1 MDSLDA
7 LFALERFGIR
17 PGLDTIR
24 LLVRA
29 MGDPQS
35 SYRTVIVAGT
45 NGKGSV
51 VAMADA
57 ALRAAGHRV
66 GRYTSPHL
74 QVLAERFVVDGT
86 AIPEQEL
93 RREAAGLH
101 EQVDRL
107 RADGRLQRPPT
118 FFEATT
124 AIAMSWFRRAGV
136 NLALLEV
143 GLGGRLDA
151 TNIVTPIAGVITP
164 IGLEHRQYL
173 GDTLEAIAAEKAG
186 VIKAGM
192 VVVTTETTPTVVAL
206 FEETCRQ
213 RGARLVRADAGT
225 TVRVALVGDRPEIQV
240 TTPQRAYPA
249 FRLGLVGAHQVSNA
263 TGAIRLLEAL
273 SDMGVPVGADAI
285 VTGLSTVVWP
295 GRLELVRVDDC
306 GAILLDAAHN
316 PAAAAALSTYLR
328 ATFPAGLPIVLGA
341 MRDKDVDGIVGV
353 LTPCATRFVC
363 TAPDT
368 PRAIP
373 AIELA
378 ERVRRRAGSTPVTA
392 DSTPWHAIEAAWRGS
407 RTVCVTGSIF
417 LVGQVLS
424 TIDAKTSSKADTVR
438 IETRPRSRRED
449 V

>member
-51 VAMADA
+51 VAMADS

-74 QVLAERFVVDGT
+74 NVLAERFVVDG
-86 AIPEQEL
+86 AVIPERDL
-93 RREAAGLH
+93 RREAAQVH

-107 RADGRLQRPPT
+107 LADGRLQHPPT

-124 AIAMSWFRRAGV
+124 AIALSWFRRAGV
-136 NLALLEV
+136 DLALLEV
-143 GLGGRLDA
+143 GLGGRFDA
-151 TNIVTPIAGVITP
+151 TNIVTPVAGVITP

-186 VIKAGM
+186 VIKTGM
-192 VVVTTETTPTVVAL
+192 VVVTTETAPAVVAL
-206 FEETCRQ
+206 FEETCR
-213 RGARLVRADAGT
+213 RRDARLVRADVGT
-225 TVRVALVGDRPEIQV
+225 EVRVALLGGRPEIRV
-240 TTPQRAYPA
+240 TTPRCAYPS

-273 SDMGVPVGADAI
+273 SDMGVPVSADAI

-295 GRLELVRVDDC
+295 GRLELVRVGDR

-316 PAAAAALSTYLR
+316 PAAAAALSTYVR
-328 ATFPAGLPIVLGA
+328 ATFPAGLPVVFGV
-341 MRDKDVDGIVGV
+341 MSDKDVDGIVAA

-368 PRAIP
+368 PRAV
-373 AIELA
+373 AASDLA
-378 ERVRRRAGSTPVTA
+378 ERVRRLAGATPVTT
-392 DSTPWHAIEAAWRGS
+392 DRTPWHAVEAAWRGS

-417 LVGQVLS
+417 LVGEVLS
-424 TIDAKTSSKADTVR
+424 A
-438 IETRPRSRRED
+438 IERSGKESPAAHRD
-449 V
+449 PS

>member
-7 LFALERFGIR
+7 LLALERFGIR

-51 VAMADA
+51 VAMADT

-86 AIPEQEL
+86 AISEQEL
-93 RREAAGLH
+93 RREAARLH

-107 RADGRLQRPPT
+107 RADGRLQHPPT

-124 AIAMSWFRRAGV
+124 AIALSWFRRARV
-136 NLALLEV
+136 DLALIEV
-143 GLGGRLDA
+143 GLGGRCDA
-151 TNIVTPIAGVITP
+151 TNIVTPIAGVITA

-173 GDTLEAIAAEKAG
+173 GDTIEAIAVEKAG

-192 VVVTTETTPTVVAL
+192 VVVTTETTPAVVAL
-206 FEETCRQ
+206 FEDTCRQ
-213 RGARLVRADAGT
+213 RGARLVRADVGT
-225 TVRVALVGDRPEIQV
+225 TVRVDLGGNRPTIQV
-240 TTPQRAYPA
+240 TTPHCAYPP
-249 FRLGLVGAHQVSNA
+249 FTLGLVGAHQVSNA

-273 SDMGVPVGADAI
+273 SDMGVTVGVDAI

-295 GRLELVRVDDC
+295 GRLDLVTVGDRS
-306 GAILLDAAHN
+306 AILLDAAHN
-316 PAAAAALSTYLR
+316 PAAATALSTYLR
-328 ATFPAGLPIVLGA
+328 VTFPTGLPIVLGA
-341 MRDKDVDGIVGV
+341 MRDKDVDGIVDA

-368 PRAIP
+368 LRAVP

-378 ERVRRRAGSTPVTA
+378 ERVRRRAGSTRVTVH
-392 DSTPWHAIEAAWRGS
+392 STPWDAVEAAWRGA
-407 RTVCVTGSIF
+407 RTVCVTGSVA
-417 LVGQVLS
+417 LVGEVLS
-424 TIDAKTSSKADTVR
+424 AL
-438 IETRPRSRRED
+438 ERSR
-449 V
+449 

>member
-51 VAMADA
+51 VAMADT

-86 AIPEQEL
+86 AIPEREL
-93 RREAAGLH
+93 RREAARLH
-101 EQVDRL
+101 EQVEGLRATGRL
-107 RADGRLQRPPT
+107 RHLPT

-124 AIAMSWFRRAGV
+124 AIALSWFRRTGV

-143 GLGGRLDA
+143 GLGGRFDA
-151 TNIVTPIAGVITP
+151 TNIVTPIAGVITA

-192 VVVTTETTPTVVAL
+192 VVVTTETTPAIVAL

-213 RGARLVRADAGT
+213 RGARLVRADDGT
-225 TVRVALVGDRPEIQV
+225 TVRVARVGDRTEIQV
-240 TTPQRAYPA
+240 TTPRRRYPS
-249 FRLGLVGAHQVSNA
+249 FRLGLAGVHQVSNA

-273 SDMGVPVGADAI
+273 SDMGIPVGADAI

-295 GRLELVRVDDC
+295 GRLELVTVGDR

-316 PAAAAALSTYLR
+316 PAAAAALATYLR
-328 ATFPAGLPIVLGA
+328 ATFPTGLPIVLGA
-341 MRDKDVDGIVGV
+341 MRDKDLNGIVGA
-353 LTPCATRFVC
+353 LAPCATRFVC

-368 PRAIP
+368 PRAVP
-373 AIELA
+373 AIELT
-378 ERVRRRAGSTPVTA
+378 ERVRRRAASTPVTA
-392 DSTPWHAIEAAWRGS
+392 DPTPWHAVETAWRGS
-407 RTVCVTGSIF
+407 RTVCVTGSIV
-417 LVGQVLS
+417 LVGE
-424 TIDAKTSSKADTVR
+424 VR
-438 IETRPRSRRED
+438 SALERSR
-449 V
+449 

>member
-24 LLVRA
+24 LLTRA

-35 SYRTVIVAGT
+35 SYRIVIVAGT

-51 VAMADA
+51 VAMADT

-74 QVLAERFVVDGT
+74 QVLAERFVVDGE
-86 AIPEQEL
+86 AIPEREL
-93 RREAAGLH
+93 CREAAQLH
-101 EQVDRL
+101 ERVDRL
-107 RADGRLQRPPT
+107 RAEGQLQHPPT

-124 AIAMSWFRRAGV
+124 AIALSWFRRAGV
-136 NLALLEV
+136 DLALLEV

-151 TNIVTPIAGVITP
+151 TNVVTPIAGVITP
-164 IGLEHRQYL
+164 IGLEHQQHL
-173 GDTLEAIAAEKAG
+173 GDTLEAIAIEKAG

-192 VVVTTETTPTVVAL
+192 VVVTTETTPAVVAL

-213 RGARLVRADAGT
+213 RGARLVRADVGT

-240 TTPQRAYPA
+240 TTPQCAYPS

-273 SDMGVPVGADAI
+273 SDAGIPVGADAI
-285 VTGLSTVVWP
+285 ATGLSTVVWP
-295 GRLELVRVDDC
+295 GRLELVQVGER

-328 ATFPAGLPIVLGA
+328 ATYPTGLPIVLGT
-341 MRDKDVDGIVGV
+341 MHDKDVDGIVDA
-353 LTPCATRFVC
+353 LSPCATRFVC

-368 PRAIP
+368 PRAVP
-373 AIELA
+373 TIELA

-392 DSTPWHAIEAAWRGS
+392 DSIPWHAVEVAWRGA
-407 RTVCVTGSIF
+407 RTVCVTGSIV
-417 LVGQVLS
+417 LVGE
-424 TIDAKTSSKADTVR
+424 VR
-438 IETRPRSRRED
+438 SALERSR
-449 V
+449 

>member
-24 LLVRA
+24 LLVQA
-29 MGDPQS
+29 MGNPQS

-51 VAMADA
+51 VAMVDS

-74 QVLAERFVVDGT
+74 NVLAERFVVDGV
-86 AIPEQEL
+86 AIPEPEL
-93 RREAAGLH
+93 SREAARLH
-101 EQVDRL
+101 RQVDRL
-107 RADGRLQRPPT
+107 LADGRLPHPPT

-124 AIAMSWFRRAGV
+124 AIALSWFRRAGV
-136 NLALLEV
+136 KLALLEV
-143 GLGGRLDA
+143 GLGGRFDA

-173 GDTLEAIAAEKAG
+173 GDTLGAIAAEKAG

-192 VVVTTETTPTVVAL
+192 VVVTTETTPRVVAL

-213 RGARLVRADAGT
+213 HGARLVRADVGT
-225 TVRVALVGDRPEIQV
+225 AVTVALVGNRPEIQV
-240 TTPQRAYPA
+240 TTPRRAYPP
-249 FRLGLVGAHQVSNA
+249 FSLGLVGDHQVSNA

-295 GRLELVRVDDC
+295 GRLELMRVDDR

-316 PAAAAALSTYLR
+316 PPAAAALSTYLR
-328 ATFPAGLPIVLGA
+328 ATFPTGLPIVLGA
-341 MRDKDVDGIVGV
+341 MSDKDIDGIVGA

-368 PRAIP
+368 PRAVP
-373 AIELA
+373 ASELA
-378 ERVRRRAGSTPVTA
+378 ERVRRLTGSTPVTA
-392 DSTPWHAIEAAWRGS
+392 VRVPWHAVEAAWRES
-407 RTVCVTGSIF
+407 PTVCVSGSIF
-417 LVGQVLS
+417 LVS
-424 TIDAKTSSKADTVR
+424 EVR
-438 IETRPRSRRED
+438 SALERSR
-449 V
+449 

>member
-7 LFALERFGIR
+7 LFSLERFGIR

-51 VAMADA
+51 VAMADT

-74 QVLAERFVVDGT
+74 QVLAERFVVDGA
-86 AIPEQEL
+86 AIPEREL
-93 RREAAGLH
+93 RREAAELH

-107 RADGRLQRPPT
+107 RADGRLQHPPT

-124 AIAMSWFRRAGV
+124 AIALSWFRRAGV
-136 NLALLEV
+136 DLALLEV
-143 GLGGRLDA
+143 GLGGRFDA
-151 TNIVTPIAGVITP
+151 TNIVTPIAALITP

-213 RGARLVRADAGT
+213 RGARLVRADVGT
-225 TVRVALVGDRPEIQV
+225 TVRIAGVGDRPEIQV
-240 TTPQRAYPA
+240 TTPQCAYPS

-295 GRLELVRVDDC
+295 GRLELVRVDDR

-328 ATFPAGLPIVLGA
+328 ATFPTGLPIVLGA
-341 MRDKDVDGIVGV
+341 MRDKDVDGIVGA

-368 PRAIP
+368 PRAVP

-378 ERVRRRAGSTPVTA
+378 EGVRRRAGSTPVTA
-392 DSTPWHAIEAAWRGS
+392 DSTPWHAVEAAWRGS
-407 RTVCVTGSIF
+407 WTVCVTGSIV
-417 LVGQVLS
+417 LVGE
-424 TIDAKTSSKADTVR
+424 VR
-438 IETRPRSRRED
+438 SALERSR
-449 V
+449 

>member
-29 MGDPQS
+29 MGNPQS

-51 VAMADA
+51 VAMADT

-74 QVLAERFVVDGT
+74 QVLAERFVVNGA
-86 AIPEQEL
+86 AIPEREL
-93 RREAAGLH
+93 CREAAELH

-107 RADGRLQRPPT
+107 RADGRLQHPPT

-124 AIAMSWFRRAGV
+124 AIALSWFRRAGV
-136 NLALLEV
+136 DLALLEV
-143 GLGGRLDA
+143 GLGGRFDA
-151 TNIVTPIAGVITP
+151 TNIVTPIAALITP

-173 GDTLEAIAAEKAG
+173 GNTLEAIAAEKAG

-213 RGARLVRADAGT
+213 RGARLVRADVGT
-225 TVRVALVGDRPEIQV
+225 TVRIARVGDRPEIQV
-240 TTPQRAYPA
+240 TTPQCAYPS

-295 GRLELVRVDDC
+295 GRLELVRVDDR
-306 GAILLDAAHN
+306 GTILLDAAHN

-328 ATFPAGLPIVLGA
+328 ATFPTGLPIVLGA
-341 MRDKDVDGIVGV
+341 MRDKDVDGIVGA
-353 LTPCATRFVC
+353 LIPCATRFVC
-363 TAPDT
+363 TASDT
-368 PRAIP
+368 PRAVP

-378 ERVRRRAGSTPVTA
+378 EGVRRRAGATPVTA
-392 DSTPWHAIEAAWRGS
+392 DSTPWHAVEAAWRGS
-407 RTVCVTGSIF
+407 RTVCVTGSIV
-417 LVGQVLS
+417 LVGE
-424 TIDAKTSSKADTVR
+424 VR
-438 IETRPRSRRED
+438 SALERSR
-449 V
+449 

>member
-1 MDSLDA
+1 MDALDS

-51 VAMADA
+51 VAMTDS

-74 QVLAERFVVDGT
+74 SRLAERFVVDGA
-86 AIPEQEL
+86 AISARDL
-93 RREAAGLH
+93 RREAVRLN

-107 RADGRLQRPPT
+107 LADGRLQHPPT

-124 AIAMSWFRRAGV
+124 AIALSWFRRAGV
-136 NLALLEV
+136 DLALLEV
-143 GLGGRLDA
+143 GLGGRFDA
-151 TNIVTPIAGVITP
+151 TNIVMPVAGVITS
-164 IGLEHRQYL
+164 IGLEHREYL
-173 GDTLEAIAAEKAG
+173 GDTIEAIAAEKAG
-186 VIKAGM
+186 VIKTGM
-192 VVVTTETTPTVVAL
+192 VVVTTETTPAVVAL

-213 RGARLVRADAGT
+213 RGARLVRADLGT
-225 TVRVALVGDRPEIQV
+225 KVRVGPVGDRPEIRV
-240 TTPQRAYPA
+240 TTPRRAYPP

-263 TGAIRLLEAL
+263 IGAIRLLEAL
-273 SDMGVPVGADAI
+273 SDIGVPVSADAI
-285 VTGLSTVVWP
+285 VAGLSTVVWP
-295 GRLELVRVDDC
+295 GRLELVRVGDR

-328 ATFPAGLPIVLGA
+328 ATVPAGLPIVFGA
-341 MRDKDVDGIVGV
+341 MTDKDVDGIVGA

-368 PRAIP
+368 PRAV
-373 AIELA
+373 AASELA
-378 ERVRRRAGSTPVTA
+378 ARVRRLAGPTPVTI
-392 DSTPWHAIEAAWRGS
+392 DRTPWHAVETAWRGS
-407 RTVCVTGSIF
+407 PTVCVTGSIF
-417 LVGQVLS
+417 LVGEVL
-424 TIDAKTSSKADTVR
+424 AA
-438 IETRPRSRRED
+438 IERARA
-449 V
+449 

>member
-24 LLVRA
+24 LLTRA

-35 SYRTVIVAGT
+35 SYRIVIVAGT

-51 VAMADA
+51 VAMADT

-74 QVLAERFVVDGT
+74 QSLAERFVVDGE
-86 AIPEQEL
+86 AISEREL
-93 RREAAGLH
+93 CREAAQLH
-101 EQVDRL
+101 ERVDQL
-107 RADGRLQRPPT
+107 QADGQLQHAPT

-124 AIAMSWFRRAGV
+124 AIALSWFRRTGV
-136 NLALLEV
+136 DLALLEV

-151 TNIVTPIAGVITP
+151 TNVVTPIAGVITA
-164 IGLEHRQYL
+164 IGLEHQQHL
-173 GDTLEAIAAEKAG
+173 GDTLEAIALEKAG

-192 VVVTTETTPTVVAL
+192 VVVTTETTPALVAL
-206 FEETCRQ
+206 FEETCQQ
-213 RGARLVRADAGT
+213 RGARLVRADVGT
-225 TVRVALVGDRPEIQV
+225 TVRIALSGDRPEIQV
-240 TTPQRAYPA
+240 TTPQCAYPP

-263 TGAIRLLEAL
+263 TGAIRLLEEL
-273 SDMGVPVGADAI
+273 SNAGIPVDVDAI

-295 GRLELVRVDDC
+295 GRLELVQVGDR

-316 PAAAAALSTYLR
+316 PAAATALSTYLR
-328 ATFPAGLPIVLGA
+328 ATFPTGLPIVLGT
-341 MRDKDVDGIVGV
+341 MRDKDVDGIVDA

-368 PRAIP
+368 PRAVP
-373 AIELA
+373 TLELA
-378 ERVRRRAGSTPVTA
+378 DRVRRRAGSTPVTA
-392 DSTPWHAIEAAWRGS
+392 NITPWHAVEVAWRGS
-407 RTVCVTGSIF
+407 RTVCVTGSIV
-417 LVGQVLS
+417 LVGE
-424 TIDAKTSSKADTVR
+424 VR
-438 IETRPRSRRED
+438 SALERSR
-449 V
+449 

>member
-1 MDSLDA
+1 MDPLHV

-51 VAMADA
+51 VAMADS

-74 QVLAERFVVDGT
+74 SVLTERFVVNGT
-86 AIPEQEL
+86 AIPEPAL
-93 RREAAGLH
+93 RREAAQLH
-101 EQVDRL
+101 EQVDRML
-107 RADGRLQRPPT
+107 ADGRLPHPPT

-124 AIAMSWFRRAGV
+124 AIALSWFRRTGV
-136 NLALLEV
+136 DLALLEV
-143 GLGGRLDA
+143 GLGGRFDA
-151 TNIVTPIAGVITP
+151 TNIVSPVAGVITP

-186 VIKAGM
+186 VIKTGM
-192 VVVTTETTPTVVAL
+192 VVVTTETTPAVLAL
-206 FEETCRQ
+206 FEETCRR
-213 RGARLVRADAGT
+213 RGARLVRAAEGT
-225 TVRVALVGDRPEIQV
+225 TVRVARGGDRPEV
-240 TTPQRAYPA
+240 TITTSRRSYPP
-249 FRLGLVGAHQVSNA
+249 FRLGLAGDHQVSNA
-263 TGAIRLLEAL
+263 TGAIRLLETL
-273 SDMGVPVGADAI
+273 SDMGIRVGGEAI

-295 GRLELVRVDDC
+295 GRLELVRVGDR

-328 ATFPAGLPIVLGA
+328 TTFPAGLPIVLGA
-341 MRDKDVDGIVGV
+341 MSDKDVDGMVAA
-353 LTPCATRFVC
+353 LAPCATRFVC

-373 AIELA
+373 ANALA
-378 ERVRRRAGSTPVTA
+378 ARVRQRVVSTLVSA
-392 DSTPWHAIEAAWRGS
+392 DPTPWHAVESAWHGS
-407 RTVCVTGSIF
+407 ETVCVTGSIF
-417 LVGQVLS
+417 LVGELRS
-424 TIDAKTSSKADTVR
+424 A
-438 IETRPRSRRED
+438 IERARGPW
-449 V
+449 